1 MSSFQVRNSTRAFIV
16 ALIPVAALY
25 GVLTAMAALGS
36 LAPAAAIA
44 VPTPDAAFMSLVLMI
59 AIDATLLFAGHR
71 LLQSLSMAGR
81 LSYALMGGVMTAV
94 GHVLALRYGLYLAPP
109 ATGSTITSGVL
120 PVLAGMIAGFLYHQ
134 LAGLMAV
141 ASPAADADAPLRFG
155 GPVRVRTSLAAS
167 SIAALVPAVLTAVLF
182 FTVTYGFI
190 SGSHEP
196 SGATWSRQIMAL
208 AAPAQMF
215 LITLM
220 ITFLPSIIFTLLT
233 HFVARACGCR
243 SIAAYAAIGAGTG
256 LACALL
262 VTPLTP
268 FTSNLYTGGP
278 TIICG
283 AIMGALYRRFA
294 GLEPLPLP
302 EMLQVDDESALV
314 GADHPARVGHAVAPR
329 Y

>member
-1 MSSFQVRNSTRAFIV
+1 MPIYQVRNSTRAFII

-25 GVLTAMAALGS
+25 AVLTVMAALGS
-36 LAPAAAIA
+36 VAQPPAIA
-44 VPTPDAAFMSLVLMI
+44 VPTPDAVFLSLVLMV
-59 AIDATLLFAGHR
+59 AIDAALLFAGHR
-71 LLQSLSMAGR
+71 LLQSRSMAGR
-81 LSYALMGGVMTAV
+81 LSYALMGGVMMAV

-109 ATGSTITSGVL
+109 ATGSMVTSGVL

-134 LAGLMAV
+134 MAGLMAV
-141 ASPAADADAPLRFG
+141 ASPAADPDAPLRFV

-167 SIAALVPAVLTAVLF
+167 SVAALVPAVLTAVLF
-182 FTVTYGFI
+182 FAAGGLI
-190 SGSHEP
+190 SDMHTP
-196 SGATWSRQIMAL
+196 WSRQMMFLAL
-208 AAPAQMF
+208 PAQMF

-220 ITFLPSIIFTLLT
+220 ITFLPSLILTLLT

-243 SIAAYAAIGAGTG
+243 HIAAYAAIGAGTG

-262 VTPLTP
+262 VTPLTL
-268 FTSNLYTGGP
+268 FTSSMYTAGP

-314 GADHPARVGHAVAPR
+314 GAEHPARVGHAVAPR